1 MIIWQ
6 SNFFFFQVE
15 AAHALACSG
24 DRCGLTKTYSLQ
36 VGGISP
42 SVLHP
47 LTPTPS
53 VKEAWS

>member
-6 SNFFFFQVE
+6 SNFFFFQVD
-15 AAHALACSG
+15 AAHSSACSG
-24 DRCGLTKTYSLQ
+24 DRCGLTKTLSLQ
-36 VGGISP
+36 VGGTSP

-47 LTPTPS
+47 LTPIPS